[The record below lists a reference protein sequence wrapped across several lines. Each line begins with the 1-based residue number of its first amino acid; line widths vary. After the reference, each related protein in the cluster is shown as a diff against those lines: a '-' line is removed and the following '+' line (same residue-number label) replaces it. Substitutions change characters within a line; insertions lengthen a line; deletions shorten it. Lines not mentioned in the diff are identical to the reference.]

1 MKYALFLQT
10 ARLLNEQMHIKPLL
24 FGSLGLERRLGTDL
38 HADDIDVLIPERFLD
53 SEWDKLFSLMNGE
66 GWRLYDEEEHAF
78 KKDGVS
84 LAFASLENL
93 EPFAGVHI
101 CAIPTVN
108 DGGADYMLLGPED
121 YLKVYQASSKDGY
134 RRDVKNKQDSEKI
147 KLIKEVLNKTER
159 N

>member
-24 FGSLGLERRLGTDL
+24 FGSLGLERWLGKDL

-93 EPFAGVHI
+93 EPFADVDI
-101 CAIPTVN
+101 SAIPTVN
-108 DGGADYMLLGPED
+108 DGGAQYLLLTLED

-134 RRDVKNKQDSEKI
+134 RRDI
-147 KLIKEVLNKTER
+147 KTNRTVQR
-159 N
+159 